1 MSAPTDSDATAQTG
15 SARRLRASDAERE
28 AVVHRLHE
36 AVGRGLLAVEEGHE
50 RTATAYAARYVDEL
64 GPLTEDLP
72 DPAPVAP
79 GWKAVASTAALQAR
93 TSLMGASSWAAADRR
108 RRRLVLLTGILFAL
122 LLVIALTA
130 AAVGGGGDF
139 GPGHVDHG
147 WHEHGW
153 H

>member
-1 MSAPTDSDATAQTG
+1 MTAPTDPDAAAQTD

-36 AVGRGLLAVEEGHE
+36 AVGRGLLTVEEGHE

-64 GPLTEDLP
+64 GPLTGDLP

-79 GWKAVASTAALQAR
+79 GWRAVASTAALQAR
-93 TSLMGASSWAAADRR
+93 TSLMGAASWSAADRR
-108 RRRLVLLTGILFAL
+108 RRRLVVLAGTLVTL

-130 AAVGGGGDF
+130 AAVAGGGDY
-139 GPGHVDHG
+139 GHGYYDHH
-147 WHEHGW
+147 WRD
-153 H
+153 

>member
-1 MSAPTDSDATAQTG
+1 MTTPTDAHATAQAG
-15 SARRLRASDAERE
+15 SARRIRASDVQRE
-28 AVVHRLHE
+28 AVVHRLHD
-36 AVGRGLLAVEEGHE
+36 ALGRGQLTVEEGHE
-50 RTATAYAARYVDEL
+50 RTAAAYAARYVDEL
-64 GPLTEDLP
+64 PPLTDDLP

-79 GWKAVASTAALQAR
+79 GWKAVAAIAALQAR
-93 TSLMGASSWAAADRR
+93 TSLMGASSWATADRR
-108 RRRLVLLTGILFAL
+108 RRQLVLLTGILFAL

-147 WHEHGW
+147 WHDHGW

>member
-1 MSAPTDSDATAQTG
+1 MTAPTDPGATAQTG
-15 SARRLRASDAERE
+15 SARRLRASDAQRE

-64 GPLTEDLP
+64 DPLTGDLP

-93 TSLMGASSWAAADRR
+93 MSLLGAPSWSAADRR
-108 RRRLVLLTGILFAL
+108 RRRIVLLTTILVVL

-130 AAVGGGGDF
+130 AAVAGGGDF
-139 GPGHVDHG
+139 GYDHHH
-147 WHEHGW
+147 WDD
-153 H
+153 